1 MAQGKVEI
9 CGVNTAKLP
18 ILKEEEKEAL
28 FVRANTIEERFG
40 YPAMAPY
47 SGGCVDLLTGEI
59 LSAGVREPKK
69 AAEKPSKARKQNAFE
84 RVVAAAKHLLQ
95 VVYKNEGLANKELAK
110 FETQIQNLAD
120 KWDR

>member
-1 MAQGKVEI
+1 MKHV
-9 CGVNTAKLP
+9 
-18 ILKEEEKEAL
+18 
-28 FVRANTIEERFG
+28 FVVHGEDTVTDVFANTIEERFG